1 MTEILENS
9 LDTGIEARLND
20 NAWSASMARRV
31 LGRRKTII
39 RRRAAGG
46 FALGLFI
53 IIAGYLLYPGGA
65 AHEPGFERMISSQ
78 INGTYGMV
86 FTAGNDARSA
96 ETVLFSDI
104 DTLVDS
110 ALARR

>member
-1 MTEILENS
+1 MIKTQENS
-9 LDTGIEARLND
+9 VDTGIEARLRD
-20 NAWSASMARRV
+20 DAWSSSMARRV
-31 LGRRKTII
+31 LRRRKTVI

-46 FALGLFI
+46 FALGLCI
-53 IIAGYLLYPGGA
+53 ILAGYLLFPGGA
-65 AHEPGFERMISSQ
+65 ANEPGFDRMISSQ

-86 FTAGNDARSA
+86 FTAGGDSRNADGA
-96 ETVLFSDI
+96 LFSDV